1 MIIALL
7 LAAAAPQAA
16 PQTAVDAERAFAA
29 HAQKVGQW
37 TAFRD
42 YAEPTAVMFD
52 PQAVWAHEFL
62 KGRKDPP
69 RSVEWWPTQSFVS
82 CDGDLAVNTGGAR
95 YTSGRHGYFTTIW
108 ARQKNGGWK
117 WSMDGGDVTSR
128 PLARPARPAV
138 RRASC
143 AGLKRISQVYKAVT
157 PTTQVIAGKPP
168 ADAGQGRSADGTLAW
183 SWTVAKDGARHV
195 QAKLWNGRGYRV
207 VLDQRVAA
215 PPKK

>member
-52 PQAVWAHEFL
+52 PQAVGAHDFL

-69 RSVEWWPTQSFVS
+69 RSVEWWP
-82 CDGDLAVNTGGAR
+82 
-95 YTSGRHGYFTTIW
+95 
-108 ARQKNGGWK
+108 
-117 WSMDGGDVTSR
+117 
-128 PLARPARPAV
+128 
-138 RRASC
+138 
-143 AGLKRISQVYKAVT
+143 
-157 PTTQVIAGKPP
+157 
-168 ADAGQGRSADGTLAW
+168 ADRT
-183 SWTVAKDGARHV
+183 
-195 QAKLWNGRGYRV
+195 
-207 VLDQRVAA
+207 
-215 PPKK
+215 